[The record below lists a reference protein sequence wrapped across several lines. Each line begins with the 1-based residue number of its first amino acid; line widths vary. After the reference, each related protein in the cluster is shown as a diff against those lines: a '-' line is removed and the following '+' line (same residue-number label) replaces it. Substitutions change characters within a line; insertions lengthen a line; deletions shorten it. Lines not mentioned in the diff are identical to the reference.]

1 MPAFF
6 MTFLAC
12 ALVTLAGREQVRVA
26 RLSAALGPGAGLVAA
41 IAFST
46 LIASAFAAWIG
57 QALAPAMSSA
67 PARQMFVALALLLAA
82 LEILLLRA
90 PARPREPT
98 RSTGAIALVLLAAQI
113 TDAARF
119 LVLAMSVFGGNAVL
133 AAAGGCAGSL
143 SALMV
148 AVLVGKE
155 WEATVPVR
163 MLAKVIAGVLALAA
177 LLIGLSARNIIF

>member
-57 QALAPAMSSA
+57 QALAPAMPA

-143 SALMV
+143 AALMM

-155 WEATVPVR
+155 WEAMVPVR